1 MLRQHFLQ
9 GVATV
14 QDLTS
19 DVSPGVYSAP
29 PEGVSRYLDD
39 WLKKEMLSRTLA
51 LASAT
56 HELKTPLTVVSG
68 YTDLLLT
75 GGLGPLSEAQKTVL
89 VEMQRSASRLQ
100 KFIQQCL
107 TFSALS
113 AGKLEIT
120 KELGDVNASITE
132 ILADWNIPIAKHGMT
147 CEFLPDPALPHFYF
161 DSFKLQHVVS
171 NLLENALKYSPA
183 GGRITVRTTQ
193 DMWERRVNRTT
204 QPSFRERR
212 VDSQPCQYNSV
223 VISVSDNGPG
233 IPQEYHGEIFK
244 EFLRLHREGTN
255 GMGLGLAIAR
265 RLVEAHGGKIWVD
278 SELEKGSTFSF
289 VLPITQGWGGA

>member
-1 MLRQHFLQ
+1 MLN
-9 GVATV
+9 
-14 QDLTS
+14 
-19 DVSPGVYSAP
+19 
-29 PEGVSRYLDD
+29 
-39 WLKKEMLSRTLA
+39 RTLA

-75 GGLGPLSEAQKTVL
+75 GGLGPLSEAQKAVL

-120 KELGDVNASITE
+120 KELGDVNESIAE
-132 ILADWNIPIAKHGMT
+132 ILADWNIPIANHGMT
-147 CEFLPDPALPHFYF
+147 CEFLPDPTLPHFHF

-193 DMWERRVNRTT
+193 DLWERRINRTAR
-204 QPSFRERR
+204 PFFRERR
-212 VDSQPCQYNSV
+212 VSGQPCQYNSV

-233 IPQEYHGEIFK
+233 IPREYHGEIFK
-244 EFLRLHREGTN
+244 EFLRLHREGTS
-255 GMGLGLAIAR
+255 GMGLGLSIAQ

-278 SELEKGSTFSF
+278 SELKKGSTFSF
-289 VLPITQGWGGA
+289 VLPVTQGLGVA